1 MVTIKNISKNQVDLS
16 NATYLPTYFYDDFS
30 RFRIKK
36 NDLVFAMTGATIGKV
51 GIFENDTKALLNQRN
66 GIIRSDEMDTYF
78 LMNLLNTSIYQ
89 KLILKNSVGGAQPN
103 ISETAITNLPIPLP
117 PIEKQNEIAAHISQI
132 RAQAKQLQ
140 ADAAQVLDSAKA
152 EIERMILGENG

>member
-1 MVTIKNISKNQVDLS
+1 
-16 NATYLPTYFYDDFS
+16 
-30 RFRIKK
+30 
-36 NDLVFAMTGATIGKV
+36 MTGATIGKV